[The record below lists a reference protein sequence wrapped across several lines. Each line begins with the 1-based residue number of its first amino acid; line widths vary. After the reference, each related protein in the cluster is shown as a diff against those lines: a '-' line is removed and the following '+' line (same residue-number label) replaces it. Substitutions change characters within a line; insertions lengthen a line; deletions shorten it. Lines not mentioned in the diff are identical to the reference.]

1 MNPMLKNLLS
11 ELKRS
16 AFLKGTF
23 SIAGGTALGQLLL
36 VASSP
41 ILTRLY
47 DPTAMG
53 MFGLFVSFVSLASTA
68 GTLRYEVAIV
78 ATPDEKDSVALTKGS
93 LIIAVFMAIFFGIIF
108 DLLRRNALF
117 GFQVFPRWAFLLII
131 LGILG
136 VVWGFTLR
144 FYAIRQ
150 MAFGI
155 IGRFTLGQAMF
166 RVLFPIFLSPLGK
179 VGLFIGEVLGRL
191 AGLTVLRKIF
201 PEPRGPWLHLP
212 VLFKYKK
219 YPLVLLPSAML
230 NTLALMGIVPVFS
243 QVFGV
248 TTAGHLTLAQRVLGL
263 PVSLIG
269 SAVSDVFY
277 GKAAEIIRS
286 DVKRLPR
293 FFMKTFLGLGTLAI
307 LLGIGVWYLAPSVSR
322 FIFGSE
328 WHQAGLF
335 MKIRAPLLVA
345 QLSISPLGRFI
356 FLTPYPWLKLIY
368 DVGSLIVI
376 SLPLWIPFKDSSKA
390 LWTISISQVVLYLLY
405 FGLMLILLRIMQKY
419 SFKLLTVN

>member
-1 MNPMLKNLLS
+1 MLKNLMS

-16 AFLKGTF
+16 TFLKGTF
-23 SIAGGTALGQLLL
+23 SIAGGTAIGQLLL

-53 MFGLFVSFVSLASTA
+53 MFGLFVSYVSLASTA

-78 ATPDEKDSVALTKGS
+78 AARDEKDSLALTKSS
-93 LIIAVFMAIFFGIIF
+93 LVIALFMAVAFGITF
-108 DLLRRNALF
+108 DFLRQNALF
-117 GFQVFPRWAFLLII
+117 GFQVFPRWAFLLTI

-155 IGRFTLGQAMF
+155 IGRFTLAQAMF
-166 RVLFPIFLSPLGK
+166 RVLLPMFLSPLGK
-179 VGLFIGEVLGRL
+179 IGLFIGEVLGRL

-201 PEPRGPWLHLP
+201 PKPRGPWLHLP
-212 VLFKYKK
+212 VLLKYKK

-230 NTLALMGIVPVFS
+230 NTLALMGAVPVFS

-307 LLGIGVWYLAPSVSR
+307 LLGIGVWFLAPSVSR

-335 MKIRAPLLVA
+335 MKIMAPWMAA
-345 QLSISPLGRFI
+345 QLTISPLSRFI

-368 DVGSLIVI
+368 DVSSLIVI
-376 SLPLWIPFKDSSKA
+376 LLPLWIPFENPSKA
-390 LWTISISQVVLYLLY
+390 LWTISLLYVIFYLFY
-405 FGLMLILLRIMQKY
+405 FGLMVILLFTV
-419 SFKLLTVN
+419 FKKQ

>member
-1 MNPMLKNLLS
+1 MLNNLS
-11 ELKRS
+11 FNFS
-16 AFLKGTF
+16 PFLRGTF
-23 SIAGGTALGQLLL
+23 SIAGGTALGQLIL
-36 VASSP
+36 VLSSP

-53 MFGLFVSFVSLASTA
+53 MLGLFVSYVGLASTA

-78 ATPDEKDSVALTKGS
+78 AAPDEKDSIALTKVS
-93 LIIAVFMAIFFGIIF
+93 LIIAVVMAIFFGIIF

-117 GFQVFPRWAFLLII
+117 GFEVFPRWTFLLII

-155 IGRFTLGQAMF
+155 IGRFTFAQAMF

-179 VGLFIGEVLGRL
+179 IGLFIGEALGRF
-191 AGLTVLRKIF
+191 AGLSVLRKIF
-201 PEPRGPWLHLP
+201 PRSRSPWLHLP
-212 VLFKYKK
+212 VLFRYKK

-230 NTLALMGIVPVFS
+230 NTLALMGAVPVFS

-286 DVKRLPR
+286 DVKKISP
-293 FFMKTFLGLGTLAI
+293 FFLKTFLGLGILAV
-307 LLGIGVWYLAPSVSR
+307 LLGIGVWLLAPSVSV
-322 FIFGSE
+322 FLFGSD
-328 WHQAGLF
+328 WQQAGIY
-335 MKIRAPLLVA
+335 MKIMAPWITAKLTV
-345 QLSISPLGRFI
+345 SPLGRFI

-368 DVGSLIVI
+368 DIGSLIVI
-376 SLPLWIPFKDSSKA
+376 SLPLWLSFKNSYKA
-390 LWTISISQVVLYLLY
+390 LWCISILHTFLYLFYLI
-405 FGLMLILLRIMQKY
+405 LMLILLQITQNKQKCDE
-419 SFKLLTVN
+419 